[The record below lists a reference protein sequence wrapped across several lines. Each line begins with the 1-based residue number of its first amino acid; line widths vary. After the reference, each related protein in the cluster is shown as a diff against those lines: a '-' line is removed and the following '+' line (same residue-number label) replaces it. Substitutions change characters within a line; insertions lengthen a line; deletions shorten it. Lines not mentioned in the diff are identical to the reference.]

1 MMTIVAGDLSL
12 LTHHSNPLIVPGETL
27 LSDEDMNRLAAVSV
41 VLSDI
46 VLISHSGS
54 LDGMK
59 ERQAGGCLILVM
71 LIPSS
76 HLTVQYYIWVS
87 LITRPNP
94 GIFDKEGFV
103 PDLG

>member
-1 MMTIVAGDLSL
+1 MTIVAGDLSL

-59 ERQAGGCLILVM
+59 ERQAGGWLPDTCHVNPILT
-71 LIPSS
+71 S
-76 HLTVQYYIWVS
+76 HCSILYLGLTDHPPQ
-87 LITRPNP
+87 P
-94 GIFDKEGFV
+94 GDI
-103 PDLG
+103 